1 MKASSLMAQ
10 PLHFALWKGSP
21 HAGLLRRV
29 LLCLLYWAFVHL
41 ITMQKYLYSVNNWL
55 VDSPTGSLIHLANG
69 EKKRLGEYQIKLL
82 EVLLQNAGRIMS
94 REELTALVWERRVIG
109 SNSLPNAIHALR
121 AALEDDGKQQR
132 IIKTLPKKG
141 YILEAEY
148 CTQVEKDESE
158 VSAACTEAEP
168 VESGENAVFEAQALS
183 APVEEI
189 ASEICLHCAESG
201 SDIAVS
207 EPESKTPRSGLYRLT
222 VVLSAMV
229 LSIVVATTGSW
240 FMKVNASQLML
251 SSRQQKVF
259 DRITLYEVKNTSD
272 ADVDQTDMY
281 LFSRL
286 KDTYSQLNQALKAR
300 AVDMT
305 VYYHYVQQTLNYT
318 FVLKSRCEDKET
330 ILYFYHWHSDN
341 TDLNRSV
348 LDTTLSTLNEMAT
361 CK

>member
-1 MKASSLMAQ
+1 
-10 PLHFALWKGSP
+10 
-21 HAGLLRRV
+21 
-29 LLCLLYWAFVHL
+29 
-41 ITMQKYLYSVNNWL
+41 MQKYFYSVNNWL

-82 EVLLQNAGRIMS
+82 EVLLENAGRIMS
-94 REELTALVWERRVIG
+94 REALTALVWERRVIG

-148 CTQVEKDESE
+148 CTQLEKEESE
-158 VSAACTEAEP
+158 VAAANRDAELTETFEY
-168 VESGENAVFEAQALS
+168 EETEGEHEAQVNEDLPTDICTHGSETEDQSEALVIPEPATRQPRSASFRLLMVLAAMALS
-183 APVEEI
+183 
-189 ASEICLHCAESG
+189 
-201 SDIAVS
+201 
-207 EPESKTPRSGLYRLT
+207 
-222 VVLSAMV
+222 VL
-229 LSIVVATTGSW
+229 VATGSTW
-240 FMKVNASQLML
+240 LMNVNASPLTL

-259 DRITLYEVKNTSD
+259 DHITMYEVKNTNND
-272 ADVDQTDMY
+272 DVDQTDMY

-286 KDTYSQLNQALKAR
+286 KDTYTQLNQALKAR
-300 AVDMT
+300 SVDMT

-318 FVLKSRCEDKET
+318 FVLKSRCENKET

-341 TDLNRSV
+341 AALNHSIF
-348 LDTTLSTLNEMAT
+348 DNTMSTLNEMAT

>member
-1 MKASSLMAQ
+1 
-10 PLHFALWKGSP
+10 
-21 HAGLLRRV
+21 
-29 LLCLLYWAFVHL
+29 
-41 ITMQKYLYSVNNWL
+41 MQKFFYSVNNWL

-82 EVLLQNAGRIMS
+82 EVLLENAGRIMS

-148 CTQVEKDESE
+148 CTQVEKEESE
-158 VSAACTEAEP
+158 VSAANQNAELTETFEHEETEEGI
-168 VESGENAVFEAQALS
+168 VTEDVTLVDESQPTDV
-183 APVEEI
+183 
-189 ASEICLHCAESG
+189 CLHCAEVQHMPEVT
-201 SDIAVS
+201 AL
-207 EPESKTPRSGLYRLT
+207 PESTAREPRSASFRLL
-222 VVLSAMV
+222 VVFAAMALSV
-229 LSIVVATTGSW
+229 LVATGGTW
-240 FMKVNASQLML
+240 LMKVNASQLTL

-259 DRITLYEVKNTSD
+259 DHITLYEVKNTTD
-272 ADVDQTDMY
+272 DDLDQTDMY

-286 KDTYSQLNQALKAR
+286 RDTYTQLNQALKAR
-300 AVDMT
+300 SVDMT

-341 TDLNRSV
+341 AALNRSIF
-348 LDTTLSTLNEMAT
+348 DNTMSTLNEMAT